1 MNTIKVLI
9 ILCFL
14 PTFLFGQNSIDENGL
29 KQGAWSKKWEN
40 GKTRY
45 KGQFEDD
52 KAVGVFYYWYA
63 DGSPQSIL
71 SYIGKAHVA
80 YCKIYGIDGNIAATG
95 KYIDQMK
102 DSTWLYYDYQG
113 RLRSKNNYNEGLM
126 EGEQVTYSYKGK
138 IVEIID
144 YYDDKKHGEW
154 VQFYDNGAVRL
165 KGNWNEGFPNGK
177 IYKYRESGA
186 LKSQGQYKDSKKHGY
201 WRLYT
206 AGGDLEKKVYYLE
219 GNLIEGKALKTYEA
233 NIQRRKDGSKNKQ
246 E

>member
-1 MNTIKVLI
+1 
-9 ILCFL
+9 
-14 PTFLFGQNSIDENGL
+14 
-29 KQGAWSKKWEN
+29 
-40 GKTRY
+40 
-45 KGQFEDD
+45 
-52 KAVGVFYYWYA
+52 
-63 DGSPQSIL
+63 
-71 SYIGKAHVA
+71 
-80 YCKIYGIDGNIAATG
+80 
-95 KYIDQMK
+95 
-102 DSTWLYYDYQG
+102 
-113 RLRSKNNYNEGLM
+113 
-126 EGEQVTYSYKGK
+126 
-138 IVEIID
+138 
-144 YYDDKKHGEW
+144 
-154 VQFYDNGAVRL
+154 RL